1 MKNKTNISDNSIDS
15 AGLPK
20 DYKLALAELI
30 WNGFDAKATE
40 VHIRF
45 ETNAIDSLS
54 LLTISDNGEGIDYE
68 SLKETFGAFLDSR
81 KKNIPQRSSYNRGKK
96 GKGRFAFA
104 AFAHSARWH
113 TVYKR
118 DGKYL
123 EYDILIR
130 SNKKNEYDD
139 ENKRI
144 SRKRATGTD
153 LILSELHGISAYSFS
168 SEDFLSFLA
177 KEFGWFLFLNR
188 QHHFALKVNDV
199 PLDYAYLI
207 VENDARELKVK
218 YREREAVFTLTYIRW
233 KENIGDKYYYYFLNE
248 ERKERAKLLTSHNN
262 NAVAFH
268 HSLFIESSFF
278 DNFQLQEDDPN
289 TTLFGNNHNDPLFKK
304 LMKELAAYLETKHKN
319 FIRETSAFSL
329 LSKFEKEGVLPEFA
343 TNGYDQQR
351 KKELIGVVKELYCI
365 QPRIFKGLK
374 REQEQTL
381 LGFLNLLLDTDERE
395 NIIAIIENVVRLTAT
410 EKQDLKNVLQ
420 KTSLSRITNAVKLIE
435 NRYKV
440 VTLLQALVFDLSQ
453 FTNERDH
460 IQQVIAE
467 NYWLFGEQYHLV
479 SADEHFQTL
488 LSRYLNLVDGTVPE
502 KQELSYDW
510 KKRPDI
516 FLCRKRNVPDPADQ
530 EYELEQNIM
539 VELKRP
545 SVTITKQEFR
555 QIDDYLDFILKNEQF
570 NSQLRTWKFYVV
582 SNKVDAYIHKQYE
595 AFRDK
600 GKRFLVQQ
608 AGNYEIYA
616 LTWADLFRTFEIRHN
631 YLLDKLDFDRQAIE
645 EELALKGIQFRKN
658 TPDKLVKSILK
669 KNPEAGTP

>member
-1 MKNKTNISDNSIDS
+1 MKNKTNISDTSIDS
-15 AGLPK
+15 AGLPR
-20 DYKLALAELI
+20 DYKQALAELI

-45 ETNAIDSLS
+45 ESNAIDSITR
-54 LLTISDNGEGIDYE
+54 LTISDNGEGIDYE

-81 KKNIPQRSSYNRGKK
+81 KKSIPQRSSYNRGKK

-104 AFAHSARWH
+104 AFAHTAQWH
-113 TVYKR
+113 TVYKKE
-118 DGKYL
+118 GKFL
-123 EYDILIR
+123 EYDIFIK
-130 SNKKNEYDD
+130 SNKKNEFDD
-139 ENKRI
+139 ENKHI
-144 SRKRATGTD
+144 SRKKATGTD
-153 LILSELHGISAYSFS
+153 LILSDLHSVSAYSFS
-168 SEDFLSFLA
+168 NKEFLAFLA
-177 KEFGWFLFLNR
+177 KEFGWFLLLNR
-188 QHHFALKVNDV
+188 QHHFALKINGV
-199 PLDYAYLI
+199 PLEYEYLI
-207 VENDARELKVK
+207 VENDTRELQVK
-218 YREREAVFTLTYIRW
+218 YRDREDRFTLTYIRW
-233 KENIGDKYYYYFLNE
+233 KENIGDKYYYYFLNQE
-248 ERKERAKLLTSHNN
+248 KKERAKLLSSHNN

-268 HSLFIESSFF
+268 HSLFIESAFF
-278 DNFQLQEDDPN
+278 DNFQLQEEDPN
-289 TTLFGNNHNDPLFKK
+289 PVLFGKNQNDPLFKR
-304 LMKELAAYLETKHKN
+304 LMKELSVYLDAKHKN
-319 FIRETSAFSL
+319 FIRENSAYSL
-329 LSKFEKEGVLPEFA
+329 LSRFEKDAVLPHFA
-343 TNGYDQQR
+343 DNSYDQQR
-351 KKELIGVVKELYCI
+351 KKELVNVVKELYCI

-395 NIIAIIENVVRLTAT
+395 NIMTIVENVVRLSTT
-410 EKQDLKNVLQ
+410 ERQDLSNVLQ
-420 KTSLSRITNAVKLIE
+420 KTSLSRITHSIKLIE

-440 VTLLQALVFDLSQ
+440 ISLLQSLVFDLKR

-460 IQQVIAE
+460 IQQAIAS

-488 LSRYLNLVDGTVPE
+488 LSNYLNLVDGVAAPQ
-502 KQELSYDW
+502 QELTYDW
-510 KKRPDI
+510 KRRPDI
-516 FLCRKRNVPDPADQ
+516 FLCRKRNVPDPNDQ

-582 SNKVDAYIHKQYE
+582 SNKVDSYIQKQYE

-631 YLLDKLDFDRQAIE
+631 YLLDKLDFDRKAIE
-645 EELALKGIQFRKN
+645 EELSMKGIRFERS
-658 TPDKLVKSILK
+658 TADDLVKNIKEHS
-669 KNPEAGTP
+669 PGA